1 MASKNFADKLKTGST
16 RTIVSQDAE
25 KPKVVEPKVPIKTK
39 GRPVKDTTK
48 GKKRD
53 YCKTINIAVPKD
65 VIDDVNDLALVARGL
80 TLTDYINLLIT
91 QDLKKNREEYKNEV
105 ARTPKFK

>member
-65 VIDDVNDLALVARGL
+65 TIELMNEFALNARGIS
-80 TLTDYINLLIT
+80 LTDYINLLIT
-91 QDLKKNREEYKNEV
+91 QDLEKNLDAYKKEVKRE
-105 ARTPKFK
+105 PLFK